1 MSETAQSSSSTGSPQ
16 EHSISSKKINTK
28 NLTIYVAVAGLFA
41 AIGLAVLLNYL
52 GTLPLSEVYPGLSFL
67 PRRGEAVMPGVLENA
82 KLAETNQ
89 VTVGGTSF
97 LPGLT
102 TASSGK
108 LVEGYTIFYTL
119 KGKVQKVE
127 LNGGKY
133 DITVGAFDG
142 SQTYKMNGLSGEGV
156 LKKANKDLAW
166 KDLKAGSDVIVEI
179 NVNSPKEEGG
189 QPSVLV
195 AQIQVV
201 AAP

>member
-1 MSETAQSSSSTGSPQ
+1 MPESIPAQSLPNKSPGGQ
-16 EHSISSKKINTK
+16 
-28 NLTIYVAVAGLFA
+28 NLIVKAAVGGVAIALVGLL
-41 AIGLAVLLNYL
+41 ILNYL
-52 GTLPLSEVYPGLSFL
+52 GIVPLNEVYPALSFL
-67 PRRGEAVMPGVLENA
+67 PRKGATKAPAGTLENA
-82 KLAETNQ
+82 RTTNPAPL
-89 VTVGGTSF
+89 GGAVFT
-97 LPGLT
+97 PGLT